1 MKNSTI
7 LISLKFLNLLDSF
20 TKRTIINIIIFCLS
34 NRDNGLSRD
43 AIISIKLRKYVD

>member
-20 TKRTIINIIIFCLS
+20 TKRTIINIIPFCLR
-34 NRDNGLSRD
+34 NRNNGLSCD
-43 AIISIKLRKYVD
+43 AIVSIKLRKYID